1 MVAFEQLDA
10 VWVLMHWRGELLHHC
25 DLLDNGFHDIEPIA
39 GAIFLLD
46 HLQTVANE
54 VANGRSWRAIFKLK
68 VS

>member
-10 VWVLMHWRGELLHHC
+10 VWVLMHWRGKLLHHC

-46 HLQTVANE
+46 HLQSLFGVRRVFNFA
-54 VANGRSWRAIFKLK
+54 VWA
-68 VS
+68 